1 MSARLDRGEPA
12 LAELNAA
19 AQVRGWAEQGVG
31 DQIVFSRFFHKLLEN
46 VGAAQLECDA
56 RLAPLFAR
64 TFPKFE
70 WVGGI
75 GDAPASPAQ
84 IAMGDVPGL
93 IGAAQETLADAPL
106 LAVDRG
112 RRDAL
117 RARYEILARGRKI
130 VGVSWFSQ
138 NAEFGAQKSTG
149 LNAWGALLG
158 GGYFFVN
165 LQYKSDAVDIA
176 AAHAAFGC
184 EIFDDGEVDQV
195 RDLDGFAAQIAA
207 LDAVV
212 SVSNTA
218 AHMAGAVGA
227 PCVLLA
233 PPGRGLLWYWGLSSA
248 LTPFYPSMQIVRRAP
263 GAAWEGQIEEA
274 AATLGVMLG
283 A

>member
-1 MSARLDRGEPA
+1 MSARQDRGERGFFGAP
-12 LAELNAA
+12 LAGP
-19 AQVRGWAEQGVG
+19 VRVWAEQGVG
-31 DQIVFSRFFHKLLEN
+31 DQIIFSRYFHKLLEN
-46 VGAAQLECDA
+46 VGAARLECDA

-64 TFPKFE
+64 TFPTFE

-75 GDAPASPAQ
+75 GDAPPSSAQ

-93 IGAAQETLADAPL
+93 IGATQETLAGAPM
-106 LAVDRG
+106 LAVDAG
-112 RRDAL
+112 RRDAM
-117 RARYEILARGRKI
+117 RGRYEALACGRKI
-130 VGVSWFSQ
+130 VGISWFSQ

-149 LNAWGALLG
+149 LSDWAGLLG
-158 GGYFFVN
+158 CGHLFVN

-274 AATLGVMLG
+274 AAVLARMLRG
-283 A
+283 